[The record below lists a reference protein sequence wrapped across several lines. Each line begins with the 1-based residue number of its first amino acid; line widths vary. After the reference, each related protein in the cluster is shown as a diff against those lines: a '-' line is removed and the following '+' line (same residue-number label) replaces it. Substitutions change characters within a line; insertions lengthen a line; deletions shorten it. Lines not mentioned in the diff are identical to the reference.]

1 MKRMHLVSAVVAV
14 AVLAVG
20 ASAFAQDVTKYVRY
34 EHDGAASYGV
44 LEGETI
50 HQLSGSVFDAPERTG
65 VTVALGDVTLL
76 APTEPQKVVAGPG

>member
-50 HQLSGSVFDAPERTG
+50 HQLGGSVFDSPERTG
-65 VTVALGDVTLL
+65 VTVAPASPTSVPSTSRT
-76 APTEPQKVVAGPG
+76 APKG